1 MKRALAVAIVLLGL
15 LAGCGSDSSTATAPE
30 IISSGDAAGPGRGA
44 PDCSEEEVGSSDET
58 PFTVVHYVD
67 DGALGAVCL
76 GAEDPILRDAWDALA
91 TIASPAELALLGLFG
106 GFTDPETGDSDEST
120 YAFVTPPTTGDTF
133 QMAVNLPAFEADPD
147 EALLTIAHEFSHV
160 FTSVPSELDRSEEA
174 AATCTTYLAANGCFV
189 PGSLIAEWVDRFW
202 SPWIDE
208 IDPDAEATVAA
219 GEDRCAADPGFFGP
233 YAASDPE
240 EDFAESFSAFVFRIP
255 ANGPRQQAR
264 LDLMAARPELTEYR
278 ERADAAGLT
287 PRPNTFDRCG

>member
-1 MKRALAVAIVLLGL
+1 VISVLFVLL
-15 LAGCGSDSSTATAPE
+15 LAACGSDSSTTTADPTASSPAVATEPNQ
-30 IISSGDAAGPGRGA
+30 GAA
-44 PDCSEEEVGSSDET
+44 DCSEEEVGSSEET

-76 GAEDPILRDAWDALA
+76 GSEDPVLRDAWDALA
-91 TIASPAELALLGLFG
+91 TIASPAELALLGWFG
-106 GFTDPETGDSDEST
+106 GFTDPESGDSDEST

-160 FTSVPSELDRSEEA
+160 FSSVPSELDRSDQA
-174 AATCTTYLAANGCFV
+174 WATCTTYLSANGCFV

-202 SPWIDE
+202 SPWVDE
-208 IDPDAEATVAA
+208 IDPDAEPTVAA

-240 EDFAESFSAFVFRIP
+240 EDFAESFSAFVFRVP
-255 ANGPRQQAR
+255 ANGPGQQAR
-264 LDLMAARPELTEYR
+264 LDAMASRPELAEYR
-278 ERADAAGLT
+278 DRADAAGLT
-287 PRPNTFDRCG
+287 PRPNSFERCG